1 MRTLTAVSIFVLVLT
16 VACND
21 AQDKTEMSIMQP
33 RYLELNMRSRDPN
46 SDKVIITR
54 EKIDPA
60 NIGIV
65 IIDMWDYQGCVTIV
79 GRAEALIER
88 MNKSLEVARKLG
100 MQVLWSPTDVA
111 SMYVGTPQYERA
123 LATPIHAVPKVRT
136 FFDVDYT
143 FKGDKHMCGPWLDC
157 PYNWGQG
164 FQHEKLVM
172 TEEDLMLSGDKAQ
185 LYSICKE
192 RDITHLIYMGVHISQ
207 CVTYRSVGIEK
218 MYETGLNCIL
228 ARDATDSGSYY
239 DPETGFTPD
248 DGTALTIAELE
259 TAIPSINMLEEM
271 KKTAV
276 WGDDRIV
283 DHVWMVPWGLQN
295 QPYLYE
301 EDLTVTLTT
310 PHLKN
315 VEIRYTLDGSEPTAA
330 AVVYVK
336 PLKLSETTTVRAKA
350 FRDGEKVSLISSG
363 YFVRLGPIPPMPD
376 VYMDQIEPLPRAAT
390 WPGEPAYLDFYWI
403 PKMNQSYE
411 GKPLHTIGK
420 LYDKGMGMRAPGNF
434 LCEIKPE
441 YDRFVAITGV
451 DENLLDR
458 SKGALTAYAPSV
470 RFLVFIDGELACESP
485 ILRIGQPWRFDVKIH
500 EGARII
506 DLVTTDAGSRSM
518 LDLGNW
524 VNAGFILKK

>member
-1 MRTLTAVSIFVLVLT
+1 MRTLTVVSIFVLVLL
-16 VACND
+16 VACNT
-21 AQDKTEMSIMQP
+21 AQDKTESPKIQT
-33 RYLELNMRSRDPN
+33 RYLELDLQRRDPN
-46 SDKVIITR
+46 SDKVIITK
-54 EKIDPA
+54 EKIDPSK
-60 NIGIV
+60 IGIV

-79 GRAEALIER
+79 GRSEALIER

-123 LATPIHAVPKVRT
+123 LATPIHPVPKVRT
-136 FFDVDYT
+136 CFDVSYT
-143 FKGDKHMCGPWLDC
+143 YKGEKHMCGPGLAC

-164 FQHEKLVM
+164 FQHPKLVM
-172 TEEDLMLSGDKAQ
+172 TEEDLMLSGDQEQ

-192 RDITHLIYMGVHISQ
+192 RGITHLIYMGVHISQ
-207 CVTYRSVGIEK
+207 CVTYRAVGIQK
-218 MYETGLNCIL
+218 MFEAGLNCIL

-239 DPETGFTPD
+239 DPKTGFTPD

-276 WGDDRIV
+276 WDENRIV

-295 QPYLYE
+295 QPYLFE
-301 EDLTVTLTT
+301 EAVTVTLTT
-310 PHLKN
+310 PHLNN
-315 VEIRYTLDGSEPTAA
+315 VEIRYTLDGSEPTATA
-330 AVVYVK
+330 AVYVK
-336 PLKLSETTTVRAKA
+336 PLKLSDTTTLRAKA
-350 FRDGEKVSLISSG
+350 FRNGKKVSLMSTG
-363 YFVRLGPIPPMPD
+363 YFVRLGPVPPMPD

-390 WPGEPAYLDFYWI
+390 WPDEPPYLDFFWI
-403 PKMNQSYE
+403 PSMNQSYE
-411 GKPLHTIGK
+411 GKPLRTLGK
-420 LYDKGMGMRAPGNF
+420 QYDKGMGMRAPVNF

-441 YDRFVAITGV
+441 YERFVALTGV

-458 SKGALTAYAPSV
+458 SKGALVAYVPSV
-470 RFLVFIDGELACESP
+470 RFLVFIDGDLASESP

-506 DLVTTDAGSRSM
+506 NLVTTNAGSRSM
-518 LDLGNW
+518 IDLANW
-524 VNAGFILKK
+524 VDAGFIVKK